1 MERGRYTHY
10 SQRRTPQRKRTI
22 HLSGS
27 FEDKNKYIRC
37 WNCGFIVDT
46 ERDLGDS
53 ETSGNYETD
62 AQVYSQSLVMGGE
75 SPYSTI
81 MVMDRLGMT
90 GTMILEDANGDAI
103 TDYYTPR
110 LPQVNKGCAF
120 CGCTNLV

>member
-1 MERGRYTHY
+1 MEKGRYTHY
-10 SQRRTPQRKRTI
+10 SQRHTPQRKRTI

-37 WNCGFIVDT
+37 CNCGFIVNT
-46 ERDLGDS
+46 ERDLSDT

-62 AQVYSQSLVMGGE
+62 AIVYSQSLVMGGE

-81 MVMDRLGMT
+81 IVMDRLDMA

-120 CGCTNLV
+120 CGCTNLI

>member
-1 MERGRYTHY
+1 MEKGRYTHY

-37 WNCGFIVDT
+37 HNCGFTVNT

-53 ETSGNYETD
+53 GTSGNYETD
-62 AQVYSQSLVMGGE
+62 ALVYSQSLVMGGD
-75 SPYSTI
+75 STI
-81 MVMDRLGMT
+81 MIMDRLGMA
-90 GTMILEDANGDAI
+90 GTLILNDANGNSV

-110 LPQVNKGCAF
+110 LPQVNKGCPF
-120 CGCTNLV
+120 CGCTNLI